1 MPILFA
7 RGIQGM
13 RGGGGGGV
21 AADRATRQ
29 ACHTRAVYMSDT
41 FSSKEVGWARG
52 AQRYSGTEDH
62 GEFRKL
68 HHSAALTLDCVWT
81 CHGNKCTI
89 L

>member
-1 MPILFA
+1 
-7 RGIQGM
+7 
-13 RGGGGGGV
+13 
-21 AADRATRQ
+21 
-29 ACHTRAVYMSDT
+29 MSDT